1 MKQRIKPLS
10 LAVGLT
16 VTLLTLG
23 AFLVVVGL
31 FDQYLGWDIFSPEA
45 EQLLLG
51 LFGSCV
57 ALGGFG
63 AVISVV
69 LGIQEVT
76 QSLRRLLQ
84 TTQPEG
90 AEAAREAPRRT
101 YLAMAAG
108 VIVLLVLT
116 LGVLSTVNQRVLAH
130 RLEVFKLISQDQMRQ
145 LGPRLTTEVAAISQP
160 CESCVTPTIIE
171 LFRTFEGLT
180 FCQSA
185 TLFLGDPRDETVL
198 WRYPARSTA
207 WTSDSRPLF
216 ERFFI
221 ARDDDRAVKLALQ
234 GDTGWIDQKNG
245 GPGFVWYHVIRDGGG
260 KPRGVLQIV
269 GNQQESFR
277 EYEAVAQA
285 QAAKGQGR

>member
-1 MKQRIKPLS
+1 MKYRIKPLS

-45 EQLLLG
+45 EQLLFG

-76 QSLRRLLQ
+76 RSLRRLLESAA
-84 TTQPEG
+84 P
-90 AEAAREAPRRT
+90 EAAATVPEAPRRT
-101 YLAMAAG
+101 YLALAAG
-108 VIVLLVLT
+108 VMVLLVLT
-116 LGVLSTVNQRVLAH
+116 LGVLSAVNQRVLAH

-145 LGPRLTTEVAAISQP
+145 LGPRLAAEVRAIPQP
-160 CESCVTPTIIE
+160 CESCVTPTLTE
-171 LFRTFEGLT
+171 LFRTLDGLT

-185 TLFLGDPRDETVL
+185 TLFLADPGDETVL
-198 WRYPARSTA
+198 WRYPDHA
-207 WTSDSRPLF
+207 SRQFIADHKPAF

-234 GDTGWIDQKNG
+234 GDTAWIDQKNN
-245 GPGFVWYHVIRDGGG
+245 GPGFVWYHVIRDGHG
-260 KPRGVLQIV
+260 KARGVLQIV

-285 QAAKGQGR
+285 AQRR